1 MEMLKNMGI
10 QMISK
15 EDEQNL
21 KKELKKMEEANKKA
35 IEETMLTAEDEL
47 IEKYGE
53 EKLRKLRELG
63 MNDM

>member
-1 MEMLKNMGI
+1 MLKNMGI